1 MRVLVTGGTGVV
13 GTRTVDELTRK
24 GHTVR
29 LVSRNAEADAQRWKS
44 GVEAWPASVGSA
56 SGLKGA
62 ADGCDV
68 VLHIAGIVAES
79 PPEITYRSVNVDG
92 TRNILREAERAGVG
106 RFIYISSLGAD
117 TGKSEYHRSKRE
129 GEKLAQDFKGGW
141 MILRL
146 ANVYG
151 PGDEVLSLVLN
162 MMRTL
167 PVIPV
172 IDSGSDPFQPVWVD
186 DVARA
191 IVKAVERTDLHGRT
205 LEMAGADITTM
216 DEVLARMEAITGR
229 SPMRLTIP
237 GFLARAGAA
246 MADLAG
252 VPLPVSESQLTML
265 REGNV
270 IRTAGG
276 NALPGV
282 FGITPTPLEE
292 GLRMLANSQPE
303 QLPEEG
309 VGSLEKKRFWADI
322 DNSRLTPEELFA
334 EFCLSFNEVTPD
346 TLDANVEPGSRPV
359 IEDGATLT
367 MALPLRG
374 TVQVRA
380 NEVTGR
386 SATLVTLKGHPL
398 AGAVRFLAEQRG
410 ECIRFEVQVFDRAA
424 NVGDWVLMNT
434 LGGFLQAQTWIGL
447 IERMIGQSGGK
458 APRGVQTDTE
468 ILDDTQAKR
477 VDEWLK
483 EMTTARRERE
493 NATA

>member
-1 MRVLVTGGTGVV
+1 MLVLVTGGTGVV
-13 GTRTVDELTRK
+13 GARTVDELTKR
-24 GHTVR
+24 GHRVR
-29 LVSRNAEADAQRWKS
+29 IVSRNAEADAKRWTS
-44 GVEAWPASVGSA
+44 GVEAWPADVVKA
-56 SGLKGA
+56 SGLDGA

-79 PPEITYRSVNVDG
+79 PPEITYRGVNVDG
-92 TRNILREAERAGVG
+92 TRNVIREAERARCG

-117 TGKSEYHRSKRE
+117 TGESDYHRSKRE
-129 GEKLAQDFKGGW
+129 GEKLAQNFRGGW

-167 PVIPV
+167 PAIPI
-172 IDSGSDPFQPVWVD
+172 IDGGEDQFQPVWVN
-186 DVARA
+186 DVASA

-205 LEMAGADITTM
+205 LEIAGADVTS
-216 DEVLARMEAITGR
+216 MEEILKKMEKITGR
-229 SPMRLTIP
+229 SPVRVPIP

-252 VPLPVSESQLTML
+252 ITLPVNESQLTML

-270 IRTAGG
+270 IRNAGG
-276 NALPGV
+276 NALPGI
-282 FGITPTPLEE
+282 FGITPTPIDD
-292 GLRMLANSQPE
+292 GLRMLADLQPE

-322 DNSRLTPEELFA
+322 AGSRLTPEELFA
-334 EFCLSFNEVTPD
+334 QFCLSFNDVTPD
-346 TLDANVEPGSRPV
+346 TLDASVEPGSRPV
-359 IEDGATLT
+359 VEDGATLT

-374 TVQVRA
+374 NVQVRA

-398 AGAVRFLAEQRG
+398 AGAVRFLTEQRG
-410 ECIRFEVQVFDRAA
+410 DSIRFEVQVFDRAA
-424 NVGDWVLMNT
+424 NVADWVLMNT

-447 IERMIGQSGGK
+447 VERMIKQSGGTS
-458 APRGVQTDTE
+458 PNGVQTETE
-468 ILDDTQAKR
+468 RLDDDQAKR
-477 VDEWLK
+477 IEEWLRDL
-483 EMTTARRERE
+483 TSARRAKA
-493 NATA
+493 NATL

>member
-1 MRVLVTGGTGVV
+1 
-13 GTRTVDELTRK
+13 
-24 GHTVR
+24 
-29 LVSRNAEADAQRWKS
+29 
-44 GVEAWPASVGSA
+44 
-56 SGLKGA
+56 
-62 ADGCDV
+62 
-68 VLHIAGIVAES
+68 
-79 PPEITYRSVNVDG
+79 
-92 TRNILREAERAGVG
+92 
-106 RFIYISSLGAD
+106 
-117 TGKSEYHRSKRE
+117 
-129 GEKLAQDFKGGW
+129 
-141 MILRL
+141 
-146 ANVYG
+146 
-151 PGDEVLSLVLN
+151 
-162 MMRTL
+162 
-167 PVIPV
+167 
-172 IDSGSDPFQPVWVD
+172 
-186 DVARA
+186 
-191 IVKAVERTDLHGRT
+191 
-205 LEMAGADITTM
+205 
-216 DEVLARMEAITGR
+216 
-229 SPMRLTIP
+229 
-237 GFLARAGAA
+237 

-270 IRTAGG
+270 IRTSGG
-276 NALPGV
+276 NALSGV
-282 FGITPTPLEE
+282 FGITPTPLDE

-374 TVQVRA
+374 NVQVRA

-410 ECIRFEVQVFDRAA
+410 ESIRFEVQVFDRAA

-447 IERMIGQSGGK
+447 IERMIEQTGGK
-458 APRGVQTDTE
+458 AQRGVQTETE
-468 ILDDTQAKR
+468 ILDDAQARR
-477 VDEWLK
+477 VDQWLK
-483 EMTTARRERE
+483 ELTTARRARE
-493 NATA
+493 GATA